1 MVQRSSDASAK
12 RYDEKFDRIMGVEIH
27 ADCCISRGWRE
38 KMGQRSCIRAA
49 VGCLAPV
56 AMAAYFWVIW
66 RLYLK
71 PSNDANGLIFG
82 RPGARAIYY
91 SWFVIATF
99 GLSLSQFG
107 LESVEKTTVYQPVPA
122 GSSVG
127 PSKMSEQIDHT
138 WARPDG
144 WLRVARGLVLRSHRP
159 IRGSLRSWTLLAVV
173 TAFGFVGLPLSGLA
187 MDFETGYYISPDNPS
202 VAGFNNASWNLR
214 FKADT
219 WEKAYSEWNT
229 GARVTIPGSG
239 VVYSSPDTDRSMSN
253 FLAKLPNSLPDD
265 SQIGT
270 PDLFLAPQATTPMDG
285 LSWGLAF
292 GFQCSVVKK
301 LSDFTILSQR
311 DEDTEFSDSG
321 SYTEYTVLGG
331 DARIRVFN
339 VSDNTDT
346 SAVNIQAV
354 AELGYDNAG
363 QTTKETLGIPAASEC
378 YNPIPLAGDNTM
390 PYPGLDQP
398 QALELVLWQ
407 NLSTSTPLETKPAF
421 NLSLTDTIPDLLGA
435 YNATRA
441 YSNESNPM
449 QAIGIRCTSV
459 SEVGTANL
467 DGRLA
472 TFTNFSRSD
481 TTSRNSGSGSQ
492 CVERLS
498 LGVPNLVFAN
508 VVTGRD
514 PGAWMTDFY
523 SSVGKFRQSFTQ
535 QDYGPFTG
543 SQVNIQSSYL
553 QAAELRRSLMRAYSL
568 YALELMYNSGVGY
581 VDPNGTYV
589 LGNFTNTEAT
599 GYTADTVLVPGV
611 VPPVLVAVL
620 LTLWAAG
627 SLTLSL
633 TYGFRRSS

>member
-1 MVQRSSDASAK
+1 M
-12 RYDEKFDRIMGVEIH
+12 
-27 ADCCISRGWRE
+27 
-38 KMGQRSCIRAA
+38 A
-49 VGCLAPV
+49 V
-56 AMAAYFWVIW
+56 YFWVIW

-71 PSNDANGLIFG
+71 PPNAANGLVFG

-91 SWFVIATF
+91 SWFVIATV
-99 GLSLSQFG
+99 GLSLSQCG
-107 LESVEKTTVYQPVPA
+107 LESVEKTMIYRPVPA

-127 PSKMSEQIDHT
+127 PSQIKEHIEHT

-144 WLRVARGLVLRSHRP
+144 WLRVARRLVLRSDRP
-159 IRGSLRSWTLLAVV
+159 IRGPLRYWTLLAIV

-187 MDFETGYYISPDNPS
+187 MDFEPGYYISVDNPS

-219 WEKAYSEWNT
+219 WDKAYSEWNT
-229 GARVTIPGSG
+229 AARMAIPGSG
-239 VVYSSPDTDRSMSN
+239 VVYSSPNTDRSIST
-253 FLAKLPNSLPDD
+253 FLATLPNSLPED

-270 PDLFLAPQATTPMDG
+270 PDLFLAPQATTPIDG
-285 LSWGLAF
+285 PSWGLAF
-292 GFQCSVVKK
+292 GFQCSVVNR
-301 LSDFTILSQR
+301 LSDFTILSHR
-311 DEDTEFSDSG
+311 AEDTEFGDSG
-321 SYTEYTVLGG
+321 DYTEYTVLEG

-339 VSDNTDT
+339 VSSNADI

-354 AELGYDNAG
+354 AEIGYDDAG
-363 QTTKETLGIPAASEC
+363 QTTKEAASAPAASEC
-378 YNPIPLAGDNTM
+378 YNPIPLPRDNTM

-407 NLSTSTPLETKPAF
+407 NLSTSVSLETKPAY
-421 NLSLTDTIPDLLGA
+421 NLSLTDTIPELLGA
-435 YNATRA
+435 YNASLS
-441 YSNESNPM
+441 YSNKSNPM

-459 SEVGTANL
+459 SEVGMANL

-472 TFTNFSRSD
+472 TFTDFRRSD
-481 TTSRNSGSGSQ
+481 TTSRNSGSGLQ

-508 VVTGRD
+508 AVTGRD

-523 SSVGKFRQSFTQ
+523 SSVGKFQQSFTQ
-535 QDYGPFTG
+535 LDYGPSTG

-553 QAAELRRSLMRAYSL
+553 QAAELRRSLTRAYSL

-589 LGNFTNTEAT
+589 LGNFTNTGAT
-599 GYTADTVLVPGV
+599 AYTADTVLVPGV
-611 VPPVLVAVL
+611 IPPALVAVL

-633 TYGFRRSS
+633 IYGFRRS

>member
-1 MVQRSSDASAK
+1 M
-12 RYDEKFDRIMGVEIH
+12 
-27 ADCCISRGWRE
+27 
-38 KMGQRSCIRAA
+38 A
-49 VGCLAPV
+49 V
-56 AMAAYFWVIW
+56 YFWVIW
-66 RLYLK
+66 RLYLN
-71 PSNDANGLIFG
+71 PSNDANGLVFG

-91 SWFVIATF
+91 SWFVIATI
-99 GLSLSQFG
+99 GLSLSQYG
-107 LESVEKTTVYQPVPA
+107 LESVEKTRVYQQVPA

-127 PSKMSEQIDHT
+127 PSKIKEHIDHT

-144 WLRVARGLVLRSHRP
+144 WLRVSRRLVLRGDRP
-159 IRGSLRSWTLLAVV
+159 IRGPLRYWTLLAIV

-187 MDFETGYYISPDNPS
+187 MDFETGYYSSVDNPS
-202 VAGFNNASWNLR
+202 VAGFDNASWNLR

-219 WEKAYSEWNT
+219 WDKAYSEWNT
-229 GARVTIPGSG
+229 GARMAIPGSG
-239 VVYSSPDTDRSMSN
+239 VVYSSPETDRSISS
-253 FLAKLPNSLPDD
+253 FLATLPNNLPED
-265 SQIGT
+265 SQAGT
-270 PDLFLAPQATTPMDG
+270 PDLFLAPQATTPIDG
-285 LSWGLAF
+285 RSWGLAL
-292 GFQCSVVKK
+292 GFQCSVVNRI
-301 LSDFTILSQR
+301 SDFIILSHR
-311 DEDTEFSDSG
+311 AEDTKFSDSG

-339 VSDNTDT
+339 VSGNIDI
-346 SAVNIQAV
+346 SAVNIEAV
-354 AELGYDNAG
+354 AEIGYDNV
-363 QTTKETLGIPAASEC
+363 TKETSVTPAASEC
-378 YNPIPLAGDNTM
+378 YNPIPLAGDKTM

-435 YNATRA
+435 YNTTRG

-459 SEVGTANL
+459 SEVGMANL
-467 DGRLA
+467 NGRLA
-472 TFTNFSRSD
+472 SFTDFRRSD

-508 VVTGRD
+508 AVTGRD
-514 PGAWMTDFY
+514 PAAWMTDFY
-523 SSVGKFRQSFTQ
+523 SSVGKFRQSFAQ

-553 QAAELRRSLMRAYSL
+553 QAAELRRSLTRAYSL

-599 GYTADTVLVPGV
+599 GYAADTVLVPGV
-611 VPPVLVAVL
+611 VPPALVAVL
-620 LTLWAAG
+620 LTLWAVG

-633 TYGFRRSS
+633 TYGLRRSS